1 MRRLAL
7 VVALAAACKPA
18 PATTTPD
25 ATPAAAA
32 PKAVDKELAAVADR
46 LDPGPQAPMYEVLP
60 TWLKSKVESSLAG
73 DPKSPKSVAEARE
86 AIAAWDK
93 VDTKDSL
100 ATMQGALVF
109 ARGLILAERAVAAG
123 SDDPELLAAL
133 TNAYRVVHSL
143 RMFQRSGLL
152 GQILQMGVEM
162 ARKEAQ
168 LETQQIEEAVAA
180 LGRAVERAP
189 ALHMHATARLLREH
203 PNHPTVPEALARASQ
218 AKVEAEQYEEAL
230 ALRRLAVQRKGE
242 RASGSDWAALMGVC
256 YSALDVA
263 CADAARK
270 QAEALGPGEPGDDKA
285 AAFKKR
291 LADLEVTGTMVRRTL
306 ALTQAT
312 SLEAQ
317 LERGHLLLKLNRQGD
332 AQRIFEGLAAA
343 HPNDARPQTG
353 LGVVAIHRQF
363 DLEGVIRHVRAAR
376 KLANHDRLYYEVAL
390 GTISPLMFTEVAAQL
405 AQAPDAPVPDLD
417 ARFDELLE
425 LTRGFRAHDPA
436 RAALLE
442 LLFTVTREAMPKFLG
457 KQREAGLAT
466 LRKLPDKAMAL
477 TRKFPESR
485 DAWRLVFSSSRL
497 TDDPRKAR
505 LLANAPLPAALQQD
519 PDLRVQQ
526 VRAQLDAALLWEDG
540 DLLLAAMKSG
550 MTLPETVDADTALT
564 IRATL
569 DAVAGREGD
578 TASLQR
584 AAAGFAALAERK
596 TGKELALALN
606 NAAMVTA
613 YSGDVPAA
621 MAMLE
626 RAAQAAPES
635 VTAAYNMGALAYRM
649 NSREGLVELFAKII
663 GASEIAGVR
672 LHSRAFLVTLAEAG
686 QGDVAVTREEFAAA
700 LAGEE
705 VYEFRGRVP
714 LGRWG
719 VVEQGEFKVS
729 LGYATNGGLTVLDE
743 VVPHWWLVVPAP
755 AMDSL
760 LAGRTKGGKGAKK
773 AAKAAKP

>member
-18 PATTTPD
+18 PATTTPA
-25 ATPAAAA
+25 ATPAAAT
-32 PKAVDKELAAVADR
+32 KAVDEELAAVADR
-46 LDPGPQAPMYEVLP
+46 LDPGPQAPLYEVLP

-73 DPKSPKSVAEARE
+73 DPKSPKLVVEARE

-93 VDTKDSL
+93 VDTKDTL

-109 ARGLILAERAVAAG
+109 SRGLILAERAVAAG

-152 GQILQMGVEM
+152 GQILQMGIEM

-168 LETQQIEEAVAA
+168 LEAQQIEEAIAA
-180 LGRAVERAP
+180 LDRAVERAP

-218 AKVEAEQYEEAL
+218 AKIEAEQYEEGV

-242 RASGSDWAALMGVC
+242 RATGSDWAALIGVC
-256 YSALDVA
+256 HSALDVA
-263 CADAARK
+263 CADAARE
-270 QAEALGPGEPGDDKA
+270 QAEALGPGEPGDDRA

-312 SLEAQ
+312 SLDEQ
-317 LERGHLLLKLNRQGD
+317 LERGHLLLKLNRLGD
-332 AQRIFEGLAAA
+332 AQRTFEGLAAA

-353 LGVVAIHRQF
+353 LGLVAIHRQF
-363 DLEGVIRHVRAAR
+363 DLEGVIRHIRAAR
-376 KLANHDRLYYEVAL
+376 KLANHDRLYFEVAL
-390 GTISPLMFTEVAAQL
+390 GTISPLMFTEVAAQA
-405 AQAPDAPVPDLD
+405 AQAPGAPLPDLD

-425 LTRGFRAHDPA
+425 LTRGFRVHDPA

-442 LLFTVTREAMPKFLG
+442 LLFTLTREAMPKFLAQ
-457 KQREAGLAT
+457 QRGAGIAA

-477 TRKFPESR
+477 MRQFPESR
-485 DAWRLVFSSSRL
+485 DAWRLVFSSTRL
-497 TDDPRKAR
+497 AGDPGKAR

-550 MTLPETVDADTALT
+550 MTLPETVDPDTALT

-569 DAVAGREGD
+569 DAIAGREGD
-578 TASLQR
+578 RASLQR
-584 AAAGFAALAERK
+584 AGQAFAALAERK
-596 TGKELALALN
+596 TGKELAIALN

-613 YSGDVPAA
+613 YAGDLPAA
-621 MAMLE
+621 MPMLE

-635 VTAAYNMGALAYRM
+635 VTAAYNMGALAYGM
-649 NSREGLVELFAKII
+649 QTREGLAELFAKIS

-672 LHSRAFLVTLAEAG
+672 LHARAFLVTLAEAG

-743 VVPHWWLVVPAP
+743 VVPHWWLVAPAP

-760 LAGRTKGGKGAKK
+760 LAARKKGGKK
-773 AAKAAKP
+773 AKATKR